1 MKKIVA
7 ATLGNCVH
15 VAGVHNFLNLAQL
28 CGYQS
33 NFLGIGVRPARII
46 GALQEVEPDYLA
58 LSYRLTPEVAA
69 KLFTELKN
77 ALQEAGLSE
86 QKMIFGGTPSVA
98 KVAAESGLFSR
109 IFSGEEEEGAVV
121 AFLKGET
128 GAEETPDSGD
138 TLLARMA
145 YKHPYPLLR
154 HHFGLPSLEQT
165 VHGVKQLAAAK
176 VLDIISI
183 GPDQNAQESFFR
195 PAEMD
200 PQQEGAGGV
209 PLRQEADLVR
219 LYQAAQTGNRPLLR
233 CYSGTRDLI
242 KWAQLAT
249 RTLKNA
255 WAAIPLFW
263 YSELDGRAN
272 RSVAEAVRENQ
283 AAMAWYG
290 ARQLPVEVNEAHHWS
305 LRGAPDSIAVAAFYL
320 AAYNAKQAGVGDY
333 IAQIMLNNPPGTS
346 GIMDLG
352 KALAGLALVARLEDD
367 DFRVYRQVRAGLA
380 SLSVK
385 LNVAKGQLAA
395 STALGLALAPQII
408 HVVAYC
414 EAEHIATPTEII
426 ESCEIVHGVLKN
438 DLYDSPDLTMDPRV
452 ITRRDELIA
461 EAELVLKA
469 IQQLGAGETDDPFSD
484 PEILAKAVAA
494 GILDAPQLKG
504 SSVAPGQVK
513 TRLWQ
518 GACRLW
524 DEGSGRVIGE
534 QDRLSGRSC

>member
-1 MKKIVA
+1 
-7 ATLGNCVH
+7 
-15 VAGVHNFLNLAQL
+15 
-28 CGYQS
+28 
-33 NFLGIGVRPARII
+33 
-46 GALQEVEPDYLA
+46 
-58 LSYRLTPEVAA
+58 
-69 KLFTELKN
+69 
-77 ALQEAGLSE
+77 
-86 QKMIFGGTPSVA
+86 
-98 KVAAESGLFSR
+98 
-109 IFSGEEEEGAVV
+109 
-121 AFLKGET
+121 
-128 GAEETPDSGD
+128 
-138 TLLARMA
+138 MA
-145 YKHPYPLLR
+145 HKHPYPLLR
-154 HHFGLPSLEQT
+154 HHFGLPGLEQT

-176 VLDIISI
+176 ILDIISI

-219 LYQAAQTGNRPLLR
+219 LYEAAQTGNRPLLR

-242 KWAQLAT
+242 KWAELAT

-263 YSELDGRAN
+263 YSQLDGRAN
-272 RSVAEAVRENQ
+272 RSLAEAVQENQ

-290 ARQLPVEVNEAHHWS
+290 ARQIPVEVNEAHHWS
-305 LRGAPDSIAVAAFYL
+305 LRGAPDSLAVAAFYL
-320 AAYNAKQAGVGDY
+320 AAYNAKKAGVQDY
-333 IAQIMLNNPPGTS
+333 IAQLMLNNPPGTS

-395 STALGLALAPQII
+395 STALGLALKPQII
-408 HVVAYC
+408 HVVAFC
-414 EAEHIATPTEII
+414 EAEHIATPAQII

-438 DLYDSPDLTMDPRV
+438 TLYDTPDLAMDPRV
-452 ITRRDELIA
+452 IARRDQLIA

-469 IQQLGAGETDDPFSD
+469 IQRLGAGATADPFTD
-484 PEILAKAVAA
+484 PETLAKAVAV
-494 GILDAPQLKG
+494 GIFDAPQLKG
-504 SSVAPGQVK
+504 SSVAPGQIK

-524 DEGSGRVIGE
+524 DEKSGQVIEE
-534 QDRLSGRSC
+534 QKRLSGWLC